1 MNDSSNGLA
10 TEVDR
15 AAGPGSGLRRRVRA
29 ALLPVAV
36 LLACLGLAF
45 VMLETG
51 PVAERKPRPRL
62 AHLVEVEPVETTRE
76 RVRIQAMGT
85 VVPARQIVLQPQV
98 SGRIVEVD
106 PEFVPGG
113 RFAAGDVMVR
123 IDPRDYELA
132 LRQRQSELTQ
142 ARSDLQ
148 IEVGNQSVAALEY
161 ELLGEAVPDADRDLV
176 LRQPQLESVRARIA
190 SAESAVAQA
199 RLDLERAVIRAPF
212 DALVLQRST
221 ELGAR
226 VDSGTDLATLV
237 DTSAYWVQVLVPVG
251 QLAWIETGDLDR
263 GPGSLALVSVPGAP
277 AGRDRR
283 EGRVVRLLGDLE
295 TEGRMARLLVR
306 VEDPI
311 ALRPEHAG
319 RPRLLLDSFVNVRIE
334 GRELDGV
341 VAIDRSRVRDGD
353 RVLIMNDE
361 GALEIRDVTIAF
373 RGEREV
379 FVSDGL
385 AEDERLV
392 VSELSSAVAGMAL
405 RIESALAG
413 ATASN
418 RATPA
423 ATSAATPDAT
433 PAATPGPLQAGTG
446 NDVVDRL

>member
-1 MNDSSNGLA
+1 MNDSSTGLETGA
-10 TEVDR
+10 ETRTDADR
-15 AAGPGSGLRRRVRA
+15 RIAPAFGLRRRAQA
-29 ALLPVAV
+29 ALLPVGV
-36 LLACLGLAF
+36 LVACLGLAF

-51 PVAERKPRPRL
+51 PVAERKPRSRL
-62 AHLVEVEPVETTRE
+62 AHLVEVEPVGTTRE

-113 RFAAGDVMVR
+113 HFAAGDVMVR

-176 LRQPQLESVRARIA
+176 LRQPQLESVRARVA
-190 SAESAVAQA
+190 SAEAAVAQA
-199 RLDLERAVIRAPF
+199 RLDLERSVIRAPF
-212 DALVLQRST
+212 DALVLQRSI

-237 DTSAYWVQVLVPVG
+237 DTSAYWVQVLVPVS
-251 QLAWIETGDLDR
+251 QLAWIETGDRDR
-263 GPGSLALVSVPGAP
+263 GPGSPALVSVPGGP

-283 EGRVVRLLGDLE
+283 EGRVVRLLGNLE

-311 ALRPEHAG
+311 ALQPEQAG
-319 RPRLLLDSFVNVRIE
+319 MPRLLLDSFVNVRIE

-353 RVLIMNDE
+353 RVWVMNDE
-361 GALEIRDVTIAF
+361 GELEIRDVTIAF

-385 AEDERLV
+385 SAGERLV
-392 VSELSSAVAGMAL
+392 VSELSSPVAGMAL
-405 RIESALAG
+405 RTESALAG
-413 ATASN
+413 AAASN
-418 RATPA
+418 GATLA
-423 ATSAATPDAT
+423 E
-433 PAATPGPLQAGTG
+433 TPGALQAETG
-446 NDVVDRL
+446 SDVVVDRL